1 MKWIDPKHLGFVCE
15 FGGEGGEVRDL
26 GGEKQREK

>member
-15 FGGEGGEVRDL
+15 FGGEVRDL